1 MIKIYISLQILYRIN
16 SRIINKNKLIFIKDN
31 EVIMPRDFKSFVD
44 NNKKVIDENKD
55 KINEYQ
61 EIINKYKDMNQNDLM
76 KSLFDE
82 ANKLKREGKLD
93 GNTLSNLKQTISP
106 FLNNEQKKMLDELLI
121 AINNS

>member
-1 MIKIYISLQILYRIN
+1 
-16 SRIINKNKLIFIKDN
+16 
-31 EVIMPRDFKSFVD
+31 MPRDFKSFVD

-55 KINEYQ
+55 KISEYQ

-76 KSLFDE
+76 KSLLDE
-82 ANKLKREGKLD
+82 ANKLKKEGKLD
-93 GNTLSNLKQTISP
+93 ANALSNLKQTISP